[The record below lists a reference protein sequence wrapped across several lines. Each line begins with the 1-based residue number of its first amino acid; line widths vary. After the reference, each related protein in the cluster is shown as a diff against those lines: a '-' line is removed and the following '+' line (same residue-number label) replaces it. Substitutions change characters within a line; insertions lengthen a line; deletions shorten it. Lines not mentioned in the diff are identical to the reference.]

1 MEKLLLRVPE
11 AAELASVGRTTAYEL
26 IASGAWPVVRVGS
39 AVRVPLA
46 GLRAWVEAQTKAAEL
61 GPDPAPDQLAQ
72 RRDVA

>member
-11 AAELASVGRTTAYEL
+11 AAELASVGRTKAYEL

-46 GLRAWVEAQTKAAEL
+46 GLRAWVEAQTAGVSANASTVR
-61 GPDPAPDQLAQ
+61 PADDG
-72 RRDVA
+72 RER

>member
-46 GLRAWVEAQTKAAEL
+46 GLRAWVEAQTKGTAPEA
-61 GPDPAPDQLAQ
+61 DPVSES
-72 RRDVA
+72 RDVA